1 MAVRRIMDIGGNR
14 GMWLEHDP
22 CPEIPLT
29 KTMDLYSAVWEE
41 QRAVVV
47 NLRRRVKSEVRL
59 SVPAR
64 SEHSRG

>member
-47 NLRRRVKSEVRL
+47 NLREKSE
-59 SVPAR
+59 
-64 SEHSRG
+64 E